1 MKKCEYGYI
10 KSEKKKKVLIT
21 LLYVVIGVAIFLTG
35 YFLNDQSKSNVFT
48 VVSVLLVLPA
58 AKYVV
63 GFIVLAPFHTVAKE
77 EYEKMTEPFAE
88 EDTVFSDYVFTS
100 AEKVM
105 GLSCLVLSAGN
116 AIGLTANAKQD
127 VSYINKYLK
136 DGIRKV
142 SPEYKVKIVS
152 DEKEFHRLYM
162 KKIAS
167 DITENQQKAVED
179 WLRSLAV

>member
-10 KSEKKKKVLIT
+10 KREKKKKILIT
-21 LLYVVIGVAIFLTG
+21 LLYAVIGVAIFLTG
-35 YFLNDQSKSNVFT
+35 YYLNDQSKSNVFT
-48 VVSVLLVLPA
+48 VVSILLVLPA

-63 GFIVLAPFHTVAKE
+63 GFIVLVPFHTVAKE
-77 EYEKMTEPFAE
+77 DYEKLTEPFAE
-88 EDTVFSDYVFTS
+88 EDVVFSDYVFTS

-105 GLSCLVLSAGN
+105 GLSCLVLSTGN
-116 AIGLTANAKQD
+116 AIGLAANGKQD
-127 VSYINKYLK
+127 ISYINKYLK

-142 SPEYKVKIVS
+142 SPEFKVKIVS
-152 DEKEFHRLYM
+152 DEKEFHRLYE

-167 DITENQQKAVED
+167 DITDNQQKAVED